1 MMPWPQVISG
11 YKLCNLNFNFKLLCY
26 LLAVEVLYP
35 LSQSLEGDE
44 SYLAIAIK
52 EIAIGF

>member
-1 MMPWPQVISG
+1 MMSWPQVISG
-11 YKLCNLNFNFKLLCY
+11 YKLCNLNFNFKPLCY
-26 LLAVEVLYP
+26 LLAVEVLHP

-52 EIAIGF
+52 EIVIGF